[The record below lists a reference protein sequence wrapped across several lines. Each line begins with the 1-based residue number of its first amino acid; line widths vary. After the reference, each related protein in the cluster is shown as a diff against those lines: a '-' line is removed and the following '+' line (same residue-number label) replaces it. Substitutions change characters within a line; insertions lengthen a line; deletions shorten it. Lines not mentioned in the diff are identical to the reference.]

1 MDPSILKKTQD
12 TLGKAIKKPPLTD
25 KLLNKP
31 PFRFLHDILTEV
43 IKTGVLKGLYSDH
56 ELNSSNVSVSKFRMF
71 FAMTI
76 IMIFCNVFS
85 RITVCVSLCQKDYI
99 IFSYFYFV

>member
-12 TLGKAIKKPPLTD
+12 TLGKAIKKPPLTE

-43 IKTGVLKGLYSDH
+43 IKTGLFKGLYTDH
-56 ELNSSNVSVSKFRMF
+56 ELNSSNVNVSIRKALLLSKGITKSSVIYTLYF
-71 FAMTI
+71 FKKHVLLSRL
-76 IMIFCNVFS
+76 NVS
-85 RITVCVSLCQKDYI
+85 
-99 IFSYFYFV
+99 